1 MKKFSYLILLLIV
14 FAGCKDEERDPAP
27 VADFSYSKNNLKV
40 NFYNKS
46 VSSRSYYW
54 DFGDG
59 TSSTERDPVKTYYR
73 AGTYTV
79 TLKSSNSSGSNKKT
93 EYITV
98 SEAAPKASFSCYNNE
113 LKVSFINYST
123 GADSYVWDFGD
134 GTSSLLSDPV
144 KTYTK
149 EGTYTVKLTAK
160 KGSMTNTYTRNVT
173 VAYTALSAS
182 FTYTTQAPLKAV
194 FNNTST
200 GAASYSWDFGDGT
213 TSTEKSP
220 THRYSAAGTYRV
232 TLVTK
237 NSSGTKETWMN
248 VTVSTPAVY
257 IAGIEYLSVGQS
269 GKYYKAV
276 CKDDDVFTTT
286 WLTTT
291 YTKMLTTSNLPYSFV
306 LATPKLMDG
315 LSDDDYY
322 EIFIYWSDTSNG
334 EGTQILRKKMYTS
347 TIRTYPEYIT
357 LTNDPGTTQIRVL
370 FSYK

>member
-1 MKKFSYLILLLIV
+1 MV

-98 SEAAPKASFSCYNNE
+98 SEAAPKASFSCYSTD
-113 LKVSFINYST
+113 LRVSFTNYST

-134 GTSSLLSDPV
+134 GTTSSSSNPI
-144 KTYTK
+144 KTYAA
-149 EGTYTVKLTAK
+149 EGTYTVKLTAR

-200 GAASYSWDFGDGT
+200 GAASYSWDFGDGK
-213 TSTEKSP
+213 TSTEKNP
-220 THRYSAAGTYRV
+220 THRYSAAGTYLV
-232 TLVTK
+232 TLVVK
-237 NSSGTKETWMN
+237 NSSGTKETWKN
-248 VTVSTPAVY
+248 VTVSNPTVY
-257 IAGIEYLSVGQS
+257 VKGLEYVEVGQS
-269 GKYYKAV
+269 GKYYKTV
-276 CKDDDVFTTT
+276 IKDDDVLAPDT
-286 WLTTT
+286 WLNTT
-291 YTKMLTTSNLPYSFV
+291 YTKMLTASDMPYPFI
-306 LATPKLMDG
+306 LATSKMLDE
-315 LSDDDYY
+315 LNTIDYFY
-322 EIFIYWSDTSNG
+322 VYVYWSNTSNG
-334 EGTQILRKKMYTS
+334 EGTQILKQKMYTS
-347 TIRTYPEYIT
+347 SIKTYPEYIT
-357 LTNDPGTTQIRVL
+357 LTNDLGTTQIRVL

>member
-1 MKKFSYLILLLIV
+1 MV

-98 SEAAPKASFSCYNNE
+98 SEAAPKASFSCYSTD
-113 LKVSFINYST
+113 LRVSFTNYST

-149 EGTYTVKLTAK
+149 EGTYTVRLTAK
-160 KGSMTNTYTRNVT
+160 KGSLTNTYTRNVS

-213 TSTEKSP
+213 ISTEKSP

-237 NSSGTKETWMN
+237 NSSGTKETWKD
-248 VTVSTPAVY
+248 VVISTPTVY
-257 IAGIEYLSVGQS
+257 VAGVEYLMVGQN

-286 WLTTT
+286 WFNTT
-291 YTKMLTTSNLPYSFV
+291 YTKMLSSDNLPYSFV
-306 LATPKLMDG
+306 FSTPVLMDG
-315 LSDDDYY
+315 LSDDEYY
-322 EIFIYWSDTSNG
+322 YIYVYWSNTSNG
-334 EGTQILRKKMYTS
+334 EGTQILKQKMYTS
-347 TIRTYPEYIT
+347 EIRQYPEYVDLISDN
-357 LTNDPGTTQIRVL
+357 LSSWVRVL
-370 FSYK
+370 LSYK